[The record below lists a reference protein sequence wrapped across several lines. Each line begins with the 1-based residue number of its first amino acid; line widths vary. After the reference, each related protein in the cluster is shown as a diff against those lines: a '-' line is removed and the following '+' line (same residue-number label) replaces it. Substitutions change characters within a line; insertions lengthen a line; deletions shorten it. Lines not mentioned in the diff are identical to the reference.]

1 MSSAAAPPP
10 TTDDYWAQAKRP
22 LAALLFLLP
31 LLALYEFGILYYGG
45 EQATTFRNG
54 ADCWMRGWLVWAGF
68 MHPWL
73 LPAAVVLL
81 LGGWHL
87 WERHPWRC
95 SLDTLV
101 GMFAESL
108 LFAMGLIVIGQLLHM
123 AFEQSAV
130 AAMSVAAEP
139 IVPPSATVRAV
150 GYVGAGIYEEVMF
163 RLALLPACLLLF
175 GLVLPRKL
183 SVVLAIGVTSL
194 CFATAHYVEPAANE
208 LWIAAFPQAIGRV
221 ASGRPLWFSFA
232 FRTIAGVTFALLFL
246 RRGFGVTVG
255 CHSLYDLLVG
265 IVMQPPAE

>member
-1 MSSAAAPPP
+1 MSAAAAPPI
-10 TTDDYWAQAKRP
+10 DDYWAQARRP

-45 EQATTFRNG
+45 EQSITFRNG
-54 ADCWMRGWLVWAGF
+54 ADCWMRDWLISAGF

-108 LFAMGLIVIGQLLHM
+108 LFAMALVVVGQLLHLVFEHSALTDM
-123 AFEQSAV
+123 AVLPETTAPVSHT
-130 AAMSVAAEP
+130 M
-139 IVPPSATVRAV
+139 RAV
-150 GYVGAGIYEEVMF
+150 GYVGAGIYEEVLF
-163 RLALLPACLLLF
+163 RLALLPLSLLALGLLL
-175 GLVLPRKL
+175 PRR
-183 SVVLAIGVTSL
+183 LAMAGAIALTSL
-194 CFATAHYVEPAANE
+194 VFATAHYVEPGANE
-208 LWIAAFPQAIGRV
+208 LWIAAIPSAVQRV
-221 ASGRPLWFSFA
+221 AGGRPLWFSFT
-232 FRTIAGVTFALLFL
+232 FRTIAGALFAVLFL

-255 CHSLYDLLVG
+255 CHALYDLLVG
-265 IVMQPPAE
+265 IVMQPPE